1 VLAVTSTYNF
11 EEPVLD
17 ETISLLKKKLKFK
30 KFFIRKILPKEVI
43 PKDERVN
50 NYKSIILGKR
60 PHSRIL

>member
-50 NYKSIILGKR
+50 NYKSIILGKY